1 MIWYPY
7 EKMKTM
13 EMPKWLLENETAN
26 DSFNQD
32 IEEKFRHHKAMI
44 QDDTEHLL
52 HILWSDEKD
61 PKRNAINYILD
72 KENGVF
78 IIYGMFGNGIASWHR
93 FLPVRVLLEYCK
105 TKKGFIQY
113 LEGYLD
119 TRSSWWTWNKAKAK
133 KRLLA
138 LIDYCLIEHAEG
150 KAGFKEIMDDCFEM
164 ERLLNESDG
173 YCLQGNKNF
182 ENLWKKYSKED
193 PYTLGESIDPH
204 VRISIWQFFRAAEQL
219 GWVKFKEENKA

>member
-1 MIWYPY
+1 
-7 EKMKTM
+7 MKTM

-26 DSFNQD
+26 DAFNQT
-32 IEEKFRHHKAMI
+32 IMEKFKHHKAMI
-44 QDDTEHLL
+44 QDNTEHVL
-52 HILWSDEKD
+52 HILWSDGKD
-61 PKRNAINYILD
+61 PKRNAIHYILD

-78 IIYGMFGNGIASWHR
+78 MIYGMFGNGIASWHR
-93 FLPVRVLLEYCK
+93 PLSIRVLLEYFK

-113 LEGYLD
+113 LEGYRD
-119 TRSSWWTWNKAKAK
+119 SRSSWWTWDKAKAK

-138 LIDYCLIEHAEG
+138 LIDYCLIEQAEG
-150 KAGFKEIMDDCFEM
+150 KDGFKEIMDDFFEM

-173 YCLQGNKNF
+173 YCLQGNTKF
-182 ENLWKKYSKED
+182 ENLWKKYSEED

-204 VRISIWQFFRAAEQL
+204 VRIWIWQFYRAAEQL